1 MREIKFRGKI
11 SMPDRAQGKWIYGD
25 LEHRTASNGREMVRI
40 LPQGQFREFVGEQTI
55 GQYTGL
61 KDKNGVEIYEGDV
74 LHISI
79 ENRVIS
85 NYPQQDLT
93 KTGVVKYSE
102 ENARFAIFT
111 ESKTDDSFIIC
122 KDYELEV
129 IGNVFD
135 DPDFKERFWKVWE
148 ENQK

>member
-1 MREIKFRGKI
+1 MREMKFRGRDKLDDGAFSEWLYGSLDLAEYRPI
-11 SMPDRAQGKWIYGD
+11 IRPKGGVPETVMP
-25 LEHRTASNGREMVRI
+25 E
-40 LPQGQFREFVGEQTI
+40 TI

-111 ESKTDDSFIIC
+111 EGKTGDSFIIC

-135 DPDFKERFWKVWE
+135 DPELKERFWTVW
-148 ENQK
+148 NQESNE

>member
-1 MREIKFRGKI
+1 MREIKFRGLTTSFYQK
-11 SMPDRAQGKWIYGD
+11 PPEKEWVYGG
-25 LEHRTASNGREMVRI
+25 LQMSYEGFTRI
-40 LPQGQFREFVGEQTI
+40 IPLDPAGPWDGVDPETV

-111 ESKTDDSFIIC
+111 EGKTGDSFIIC

-135 DPDFKERFWKVWE
+135 DPEFEKKFGEIYRE
-148 ENQK
+148 AR